1 MSLIGTIQQ
10 SAGALQAAQIGL
22 QVVGNNIANA
32 NTSGYIRQ
40 ELEQASASAVRDGG
54 LIKGLGVRTTGIVQ
68 TIDKALVERMYQA
81 KSALDGA
88 EALQRAYSQLEE
100 ITTDLDNSGLSQQLS
115 LFNNSLHELS
125 AQPADRAL
133 REFVVLQGD
142 TLASNIRR
150 THDAVLE
157 RRELWDGE
165 LANMTSK
172 INDLSRRIAELNIQ
186 IAGIEGGGLIQ
197 SDATGLRDQR
207 YRDLEELAGI
217 VNINVQ
223 EQSSGTVS
231 VFIGGDYL
239 INSGNYREVYTA
251 YNDKLKGT
259 EVRIIETDSPLQA
272 KEGVLVGTMRAR
284 DSVFGE
290 FVDTIDAMATG
301 LIRSFNELHSQ
312 GQGRRGFSEVT
323 GFSRTEPVVP
333 LTRAELPWS
342 PKNGTFDINVVD
354 DAGELVSTHRI
365 NVQMLDQIDDSTVSS
380 IVADIDAI
388 PGIQAS
394 VTSDGR
400 VQIASESPV
409 ARFTFGE
416 DTSGFL
422 AAAGINSFFTGQN
435 AANIGVNSQLLDDSD
450 YLAISAGGI
459 GADTEI
465 LNQLVDL
472 VDKPLETLDG
482 RSVRETYEDTVATL
496 GQQINL
502 QTNATLGLKDFYATL
517 QSQNLAITGV
527 NIDEESIRMIAYQRS
542 FQASSRVIAAASE
555 MLELLVAL

>member
-259 EVRIIETDSPLQA
+259 EIRIIETDSPLQA

-342 PKNGTFDINVVD
+342 PKNGTFDISVVD

-472 VDKPLETLDG
+472 VDKPLDTLDG

>member
-32 NTSGYIRQ
+32 NTPGYIRQ
-40 ELEQASASAVRDGG
+40 QLEQASASAVRDGG

-68 TIDKALVERMYQA
+68 NVDRALVERMYRA

-88 EALQRAYSQLEE
+88 EALERAYSQLEE
-100 ITTDLDNSGLSQQLS
+100 ITTDLDNSGLTQQLS

-133 REFVVLQGD
+133 REFVVLQGE

-150 THDAVLE
+150 TRESVLE

-172 INDLSRRIAELNIQ
+172 INHLASRIADLNIQ

-207 YRDLEELAGI
+207 YRDLEELSGI
-217 VNINVQ
+217 LNINVQ
-223 EQSSGTVS
+223 EQTSGTVS

-251 YNDKLKGT
+251 YNEKLKGT

-272 KEGVLVGTMRAR
+272 KEGVLVATMKAR
-284 DSVFGE
+284 DSVFGA
-290 FVDTIDAMATG
+290 FVDTIDSMATG

-312 GQGRRGFSEVT
+312 GQGRRGFTELV

-333 LTRAELPWS
+333 LSRAELPWS

-354 DAGELVSTHRI
+354 DSGELVSAHRI
-365 NVQMLDQIDDSTVSS
+365 NVQMLDQTTDSTVSS

-388 PGIQAS
+388 PGLQAS

-400 VQIASESPV
+400 VSISSQSPV

-422 AAAGINSFFTGQN
+422 AAAGINSFFTGKD
-435 AANIGVNSQLLDDSD
+435 AGNIGINSQLLEDSD

-459 GADTEI
+459 GADTEV

-472 VDKPLETLDG
+472 VDTPLDTLDG
-482 RSVRETYEDTVATL
+482 RTVRETYEDRVASL
-496 GQQINL
+496 GQQISL
-502 QTNATLGLKDFYATL
+502 QQNATIGLKDFYATL
-517 QSQNLAITGV
+517 QSQHLAITGV

-555 MLELLVAL
+555 MLELLVAI

>member
-1 MSLIGTIQQ
+1 M
-10 SAGALQAAQIGL
+10 
-22 QVVGNNIANA
+22 
-32 NTSGYIRQ
+32 
-40 ELEQASASAVRDGG
+40 
-54 LIKGLGVRTTGIVQ
+54 
-68 TIDKALVERMYQA
+68 
-81 KSALDGA
+81 
-88 EALQRAYSQLEE
+88 
-100 ITTDLDNSGLSQQLS
+100 
-115 LFNNSLHELS
+115 
-125 AQPADRAL
+125 L
-133 REFVVLQGD
+133 RKWDVVLQGE

-150 THDAVLE
+150 TRESVLE

-172 INDLSRRIAELNIQ
+172 INHLSSRIADLNIQ

-207 YRDLEELAGI
+207 YRDLEELSGI
-217 VNINVQ
+217 LNINVQ
-223 EQSSGTVS
+223 EQTSGTVS

-239 INSGNYREVYTA
+239 INSGNYRDVYTA
-251 YNDKLKGT
+251 YNEKLKGT
-259 EVRIIETDSPLQA
+259 EVRIVETDSPLQA
-272 KEGVLVGTMRAR
+272 KEGVLVATMKAR
-284 DSVFGE
+284 DEVFGS
-290 FVDTIDAMATG
+290 FVDTIDSMATG

-312 GQGRRGFSEVT
+312 GQGRRGFSELT

-333 LTRAELPWS
+333 LSRAELPWS

-365 NVQMLDQIDDSTVSS
+365 NVQMLDQISDSTVSS

-388 PGIQAS
+388 PGLQAS

-400 VQIASESPV
+400 VNISSESPV

-422 AAAGINSFFTGQN
+422 AAAGINSFFTGKDAGN
-435 AANIGVNSQLLDDSD
+435 MGINSQLLEDSD

-459 GADTEI
+459 GVDTEV

-472 VDKPLETLDG
+472 VDTPLDTLDG
-482 RSVRETYEDTVATL
+482 RTVRETYEDTVASL
-496 GQQINL
+496 GQQISL
-502 QTNATLGLKDFYATL
+502 QQNATIGLKDFHATL
-517 QSQNLAITGV
+517 QSQHLAITGV
-527 NIDEESIRMIAYQRS
+527 NIDEESIRMIAYQRC

>member
-10 SAGALQAAQIGL
+10 SAGALQAAQVGL

-32 NTSGYIRQ
+32 NTPGYIRQ
-40 ELEQASASAVRDGG
+40 QLEQASASAVRDGG

-68 TIDKALVERMYQA
+68 TVDKALAERMYGA

-88 EALQRAYSQLEE
+88 EALQQAYSQLEE
-100 ITTDLDNSGLSQQLS
+100 VTTDLDNSGLSQQLS

-125 AQPADRAL
+125 AQPSDRAL
-133 REFVVLQGD
+133 RDFVILQGE

-150 THDAVLE
+150 TRDSVLE

-165 LANMTSK
+165 LAKMTSK
-172 INDLSRRIAELNIQ
+172 INHLASRIADLNIQ

-207 YRDLEELAGI
+207 YRDLKELSGI
-217 VNINVQ
+217 LSINVQ
-223 EQSSGTVS
+223 EQASGTVS

-251 YNDKLKGT
+251 YNAEMRGT
-259 EVRIIETDSPLQA
+259 EVRIVETDSPLQA

-284 DSVFGE
+284 DGVFGA
-290 FVDTIDAMATG
+290 FVDTIDSMAMG
-301 LIRSFNELHSQ
+301 LIRSVNELHSQ
-312 GQGRRGFSEVT
+312 GQGRRGFSELI
-323 GFSRTEPVVP
+323 GSSKTEPGVP
-333 LTRAELPWS
+333 LTRANLPWS
-342 PKNGTFDINVVD
+342 PKNGTFDVNVVD
-354 DAGELVSTHRI
+354 DMGELISTHRI
-365 NVQMLDQIDDSTVSS
+365 NVQMLDRTSDSTVAS
-380 IVADIDAI
+380 IVADINAI
-388 PGIQAS
+388 SGLQAS
-394 VTSDGR
+394 LTSDGR
-400 VQIASESPV
+400 VSIASESPF

-422 AAAGINSFFTGQN
+422 AAAGINSFFTGSG
-435 AANIGVNSQLLDDSD
+435 ASNIGVSEPLLEDSD
-450 YLAISAGGI
+450 YLAISSGGI
-459 GADTEI
+459 GADTEV

-472 VDKPLETLDG
+472 VDAPLEALDG
-482 RSVRETYEDTVATL
+482 RSIRETYEDTVSSL
-496 GQQINL
+496 GQQISL
-502 QTNATLGLKDFYATL
+502 QQNKTIGLRDFYATL
-517 QSQNLAITGV
+517 QSQHLAITGV
-527 NIDEESIRMIAYQRS
+527 NIDEESIRMIAYQRA

>member
-40 ELEQASASAVRDGG
+40 QLEQASASAVRDGG

-68 TIDKALVERMYQA
+68 NIDKALAERMYGA

-125 AQPADRAL
+125 AQPSDRAL
-133 REFVVLQGD
+133 REFVVLQGE

-150 THDAVLE
+150 TRDSVLD

-172 INDLSRRIAELNIQ
+172 INHLASRIADLNIQ

-207 YRDLEELAGI
+207 YRDLEELSGI
-217 VNINVQ
+217 LSINVQ
-223 EQSSGTVS
+223 EQTSGTVS

-251 YNDKLKGT
+251 YNEKVKGT
-259 EVRIIETDSPLQA
+259 EVRIVETDSPLQT
-272 KEGVLVGTMRAR
+272 KEGVLVGTMKAR
-284 DSVFGE
+284 DGVFGA
-290 FVDTIDAMATG
+290 FVDTIDSMATG
-301 LIRSFNELHSQ
+301 LIRSVNELHSQ
-312 GQGRRGFSEVT
+312 GQGRRGFSELV
-323 GFSRTEPVVP
+323 GSSKTEPVVP
-333 LTRAELPWS
+333 LTRANLPWS
-342 PKNGTFDINVVD
+342 PKNGTFDVNVVD
-354 DAGELVSTHRI
+354 EMGELVSTHRI
-365 NVQMLDQIDDSTVSS
+365 NVQMLDQTSDSTVAS

-388 PGIQAS
+388 PGLQAG

-400 VQIASESPV
+400 VSIASESPV
-409 ARFTFGE
+409 AQFTFGE

-422 AAAGINSFFTGQN
+422 AAAGINSFFTGSS
-435 AANIGVNSQLLDDSD
+435 ASNIGVSEKLLEDSD
-450 YLAISAGGI
+450 YLAISSGGI
-459 GADTEI
+459 GADTEV

-472 VDKPLETLDG
+472 VDAPLDALDG
-482 RSVRETYEDTVATL
+482 RSVRETYEDTVSSL
-496 GQQINL
+496 GQQISL
-502 QTNATLGLKDFYATL
+502 QQNTTIGLKDFYATL
-517 QSQNLAITGV
+517 QSQHLAITGV
-527 NIDEESIRMIAYQRS
+527 NIDEESIRMIAYQRA

>member
-40 ELEQASASAVRDGG
+40 QLEQASASAVRDGG

-68 TIDKALVERMYQA
+68 NIDKALAERMYGA

-125 AQPADRAL
+125 AQPSDRAL
-133 REFVVLQGD
+133 REFVVLQGE

-150 THDAVLE
+150 TRDSVLE

-165 LANMTSK
+165 LANMTDK
-172 INDLSRRIAELNIQ
+172 INHLSSRIADLNIQ

-207 YRDLEELAGI
+207 YRDLEELSGI
-217 VNINVQ
+217 LSINVQ
-223 EQSSGTVS
+223 EQASGTVS

-251 YNDKLKGT
+251 YNDKMKGT
-259 EVRIIETDSPLQA
+259 EVRIVETDSPLQT
-272 KEGVLVGTMRAR
+272 KEGVLVGTMKAR
-284 DSVFGE
+284 DGVFGA

-301 LIRSFNELHSQ
+301 LIRSVNELHSQ
-312 GQGRRGFSEVT
+312 GQGRRGFTELIGS
-323 GFSRTEPVVP
+323 SKTEPVVP
-333 LTRAELPWS
+333 LNRANLPWS
-342 PKNGTFDINVVD
+342 PKNGTFDVNVVD
-354 DAGELVSTHRI
+354 DLGELISTHRI
-365 NVQMLDQIDDSTVSS
+365 NVKMLDQTSDSTVTS

-388 PGIQAS
+388 PGLQAS

-400 VQIASESPV
+400 VSIASESPV

-422 AAAGINSFFTGQN
+422 AAAGINSFFTGSS
-435 AANIGVNSQLLDDSD
+435 ASNIGVSERLLEDSD
-450 YLAISAGGI
+450 YLAISSGGI
-459 GADTEI
+459 GADTEV

-472 VDKPLETLDG
+472 VDAPLDALEG
-482 RSVRETYEDTVATL
+482 RSIRETYEDAVSSL
-496 GQQINL
+496 GQQISL
-502 QTNATLGLKDFYATL
+502 QQNTTIGLKDFYATL
-517 QSQNLAITGV
+517 QSQHLAITGV
-527 NIDEESIRMIAYQRS
+527 NIDEESIRMIAYQRA

>member
-40 ELEQASASAVRDGG
+40 QLEQASASAVRDGG

-68 TIDKALVERMYQA
+68 TVDKALAERMYGA

-100 ITTDLDNSGLSQQLS
+100 ITTDLDNTGLSQQLS

-125 AQPADRAL
+125 AQPSDRAL
-133 REFVVLQGD
+133 REFVVLQGE
-142 TLASNIRR
+142 TLATNIRR
-150 THDAVLE
+150 TRDAVLE

-165 LANMTSK
+165 LANLTSR
-172 INDLSRRIAELNIQ
+172 INHLSNRIADLNTQ

-207 YRDLEELAGI
+207 YRDLEELSGI
-217 VNINVQ
+217 LSINVQ
-223 EQSSGTVS
+223 EQESGAVS

-239 INSGNYREVYTA
+239 INKGNYRDVYTA

-259 EVRIIETDSPLQA
+259 EIRIVETDSPLQT
-272 KEGVLVGTMRAR
+272 KEGVLVGTMKAR
-284 DSVFGE
+284 DGVFGS
-290 FVDTIDAMATG
+290 FVDTIDTMAAG

-312 GQGRRGFSEVT
+312 GQGRRGYRELV
-323 GFSRTEPVVP
+323 GFTKTETVVP
-333 LTRAELPWS
+333 LTRANLPWT
-342 PKNGTFDINVVD
+342 PANGTFDVNVVD
-354 DAGELVSTHRI
+354 DTGELVSTHRI
-365 NVQMLDQIDDSTVSS
+365 NVQMLDKTSDSTVAS

-388 PGIQAS
+388 PGLQAS
-394 VTSDGR
+394 VTSAGR
-400 VQIASESPV
+400 VSIASDSPV

-422 AAAGINSFFTGQN
+422 AAAGINSFFTGDS
-435 AANIGVNSQLLDDSD
+435 ASNIGVNELLLEDSD
-450 YLAISAGGI
+450 YLAISSGGI
-459 GADTEI
+459 GADTEV

-472 VDKPLETLDG
+472 VDVPLEPLDG
-482 RSVRETYEDTVATL
+482 RSVRETYEDTVSSL
-496 GQQINL
+496 GQQISL
-502 QTNATLGLKDFYATL
+502 QQNTTIGLKDFYSTL
-517 QSQNLAITGV
+517 QSQHLAITGV
-527 NIDEESIRMIAYQRS
+527 NIDEESIRMIAYQRA

>member
-10 SAGALQAAQIGL
+10 SAGALQAAQVGL

-40 ELEQASASAVRDGG
+40 QLEQASASAVRDGG

-68 TIDKALVERMYQA
+68 NIDKALAERMYGA

-125 AQPADRAL
+125 AQPSDRAL
-133 REFVVLQGD
+133 REFVVLQGE

-150 THDAVLE
+150 TRDSVLE

-165 LANMTSK
+165 LANMTDK
-172 INDLSRRIAELNIQ
+172 INHLASRIANLNIQ

-207 YRDLEELAGI
+207 YRDLEELSGI
-217 VNINVQ
+217 LSINVQ
-223 EQSSGTVS
+223 EQASGTVS
-231 VFIGGDYL
+231 VFVGGDYL

-251 YNDKLKGT
+251 YNEKMKGT
-259 EVRIIETDSPLQA
+259 EVRIVETDSPLQT
-272 KEGVLVGTMRAR
+272 KEGVLVGTMKAR
-284 DSVFGE
+284 DGLFGA

-301 LIRSFNELHSQ
+301 LIRSVNELHSQ
-312 GQGRRGFSEVT
+312 GQGWRGFSELV
-323 GFSRTEPVVP
+323 GSSKTEPAVP
-333 LTRAELPWS
+333 LTRANLPWS
-342 PKNGTFDINVVD
+342 PKNGTFDVNVVD
-354 DAGELVSTHRI
+354 ELGELVSTHRI
-365 NVQMLDQIDDSTVSS
+365 NVKMLDQTSDSTVAS

-388 PGIQAS
+388 PGLQAG

-400 VQIASESPV
+400 VSIASESPV
-409 ARFTFGE
+409 AHFSFGQ

-422 AAAGINSFFTGQN
+422 AAAGINSFFTGSS
-435 AANIGVNSQLLDDSD
+435 ASNIGVSERLLENSD
-450 YLAISAGGI
+450 YLAISSGGI
-459 GADTEI
+459 GADTEV

-472 VDKPLETLDG
+472 VDAPLDALEG
-482 RSVRETYEDTVATL
+482 RSIRETYEDTVSSL
-496 GQQINL
+496 GQQISL
-502 QTNATLGLKDFYATL
+502 QQNTTIGLKDFYATL
-517 QSQNLAITGV
+517 QSQHLAITGV
-527 NIDEESIRMIAYQRS
+527 NIDEESIRMIAYQRA

>member
-40 ELEQASASAVRDGG
+40 QLEQASANAVRDGG

-68 TIDKALVERMYQA
+68 TVDKALAERMYGA

-100 ITTDLDNSGLSQQLS
+100 ITTDLDNTGLSQQLS

-125 AQPADRAL
+125 AQPSDRAL
-133 REFVVLQGD
+133 REFVVLQGE
-142 TLASNIRR
+142 TLATNIRR
-150 THDAVLE
+150 TRDAVLE

-165 LANMTSK
+165 LANLTSK
-172 INDLSRRIAELNIQ
+172 INHLSNRIADLNTQ

-207 YRDLEELAGI
+207 YRDLEELSGI
-217 VNINVQ
+217 LSINVQ
-223 EQSSGTVS
+223 EQESGAVS

-239 INSGNYREVYTA
+239 INKGNYRDVYTA

-259 EVRIIETDSPLQA
+259 EIRIVETDSPLQT
-272 KEGVLVGTMRAR
+272 KEGVLVGTMKAR
-284 DSVFGE
+284 DGVFGA
-290 FVDTIDAMATG
+290 FVDTLDTMAAG

-312 GQGRRGFSEVT
+312 GQGRRGYRELV
-323 GFSRTEPVVP
+323 GFTKTETLVP
-333 LTRAELPWS
+333 LTRANLPWT
-342 PKNGTFDINVVD
+342 PANGTFDVNVVD
-354 DAGELVSTHRI
+354 DTGELVSTHRI
-365 NVQMLDQIDDSTVSS
+365 NVQMLDKTSDSTVAS

-388 PGIQAS
+388 PGLQAS

-400 VQIASESPV
+400 VSIASDSPV

-422 AAAGINSFFTGQN
+422 AAAGINSFFTGDS
-435 AANIGVNSQLLDDSD
+435 ASNIGVNELLLEDSD
-450 YLAISAGGI
+450 YLAISSGGI
-459 GADTEI
+459 GADTEV

-472 VDKPLETLDG
+472 VDVPLEPLDG
-482 RSVRETYEDTVATL
+482 RSVRETYEDTVSSL
-496 GQQINL
+496 GQQISL
-502 QTNATLGLKDFYATL
+502 QQNTTIGLKDFYSTL
-517 QSQNLAITGV
+517 QSQHLAITGV
-527 NIDEESIRMIAYQRS
+527 NIDEESIRMIAYQRA

>member
-1 MSLIGTIQQ
+1 M
-10 SAGALQAAQIGL
+10 
-22 QVVGNNIANA
+22 
-32 NTSGYIRQ
+32 
-40 ELEQASASAVRDGG
+40 
-54 LIKGLGVRTTGIVQ
+54 
-68 TIDKALVERMYQA
+68 
-81 KSALDGA
+81 
-88 EALQRAYSQLEE
+88 
-100 ITTDLDNSGLSQQLS
+100 
-115 LFNNSLHELS
+115 S

-259 EVRIIETDSPLQA
+259 EIRIIETDSPLQA

-342 PKNGTFDINVVD
+342 PKNGTFDISVVD

-472 VDKPLETLDG
+472 VDRPLETLDG

>member
-40 ELEQASASAVRDGG
+40 QLEQASANAVRDGG

-68 TIDKALVERMYQA
+68 TVDKALAERMYGA

-100 ITTDLDNSGLSQQLS
+100 ITTDLDNTGLSQQLS

-125 AQPADRAL
+125 AQPSDRAL
-133 REFVVLQGD
+133 REFVVLQGE
-142 TLASNIRR
+142 TLATNIRR
-150 THDAVLE
+150 TRDAVLE

-165 LANMTSK
+165 LANLTSR
-172 INDLSRRIAELNIQ
+172 INHLSNRIADLNTQ

-207 YRDLEELAGI
+207 YRDLEELSGI
-217 VNINVQ
+217 LSINVQ
-223 EQSSGTVS
+223 EQESGAVS

-239 INSGNYREVYTA
+239 INKGNYRDVYTA

-259 EVRIIETDSPLQA
+259 EIRIVETDSPLQT
-272 KEGVLVGTMRAR
+272 KEGVLVGTMKAR
-284 DSVFGE
+284 DGVFGA
-290 FVDTIDAMATG
+290 FVDTLDTMAAG

-312 GQGRRGFSEVT
+312 GQGRRGYRELV
-323 GFSRTEPVVP
+323 GFTKTETLVP
-333 LTRAELPWS
+333 LTRANLPWT
-342 PKNGTFDINVVD
+342 PANGTFDVNVVD
-354 DAGELVSTHRI
+354 DTGELVSTHRI
-365 NVQMLDQIDDSTVSS
+365 NVQMLDKTSDSTVAS

-388 PGIQAS
+388 PGLQAS

-400 VQIASESPV
+400 VSIASDSPV

-422 AAAGINSFFTGQN
+422 AAAGINSFFTGDS
-435 AANIGVNSQLLDDSD
+435 ASNIGVNELLLEDSD
-450 YLAISAGGI
+450 YLAISSGGI
-459 GADTEI
+459 GAYTEV

-472 VDKPLETLDG
+472 VDVPLEPLDG
-482 RSVRETYEDTVATL
+482 RSVRETYEDTVSSL
-496 GQQINL
+496 GQQISL
-502 QTNATLGLKDFYATL
+502 QQNTTIGLKDFYSTL
-517 QSQNLAITGV
+517 QSQHLAITGV
-527 NIDEESIRMIAYQRS
+527 NIDEESIRMIAYQRA

>member
-342 PKNGTFDINVVD
+342 PKNGTFDISVVD

-472 VDKPLETLDG
+472 VDKPLDTLDG

>member
-10 SAGALQAAQIGL
+10 SAGALQAAQVGL

-32 NTSGYIRQ
+32 NTPGYIRQ
-40 ELEQASASAVRDGG
+40 QLEQASASAVRDGG

-68 TIDKALVERMYQA
+68 TVDKALAERMYGA

-100 ITTDLDNSGLSQQLS
+100 VTTDLDNSGLSQQLS

-125 AQPADRAL
+125 AQPSDRAL
-133 REFVVLQGD
+133 REFVILQGE

-150 THDAVLE
+150 TRDAVLE

-165 LANMTSK
+165 LANMTRK
-172 INDLSRRIAELNIQ
+172 INHLASRIADLNIQ

-207 YRDLEELAGI
+207 YRDLQELSSI
-217 VNINVQ
+217 LSINVQ
-223 EQSSGTVS
+223 EQASGTVS

-251 YNDKLKGT
+251 YNAEMQGT
-259 EVRIIETDSPLQA
+259 EVRIVETDSPLQA
-272 KEGVLVGTMRAR
+272 KEGVLVGTMKAR
-284 DSVFGE
+284 DEVFGA
-290 FVDTIDAMATG
+290 FVDTIDSMATG
-301 LIRSFNELHSQ
+301 LIRSVNELHSQ
-312 GQGRRGFSEVT
+312 GQGRRGFSELI
-323 GFSRTEPVVP
+323 GSSKTEPGVP
-333 LTRAELPWS
+333 LTRANLPWI
-342 PKNGTFDINVVD
+342 PKNGTFDVNVVD
-354 DAGELVSTHRI
+354 DMGELVSTHRI
-365 NVQMLDQIDDSTVSS
+365 NVQMLDQTSDSTVAS
-380 IVADIDAI
+380 IVDDINAI
-388 PGIQAS
+388 SGLQAS
-394 VTSDGR
+394 LSSDGR
-400 VQIASESPV
+400 VSIASESPV

-422 AAAGINSFFTGQN
+422 AAAGINSFFTGSG
-435 AANIGVNSQLLDDSD
+435 ASNIGVSEPLLEDSD
-450 YLAISAGGI
+450 YLAISSGGI
-459 GADTEI
+459 GADTEV

-472 VDKPLETLDG
+472 VDAPLEALDG
-482 RSVRETYEDTVATL
+482 RSIRETYEDTVSSL
-496 GQQINL
+496 GQQISL
-502 QTNATLGLKDFYATL
+502 QQNKTIGLRDFYATL
-517 QSQNLAITGV
+517 QSQHLAITGV
-527 NIDEESIRMIAYQRS
+527 NIDEESIRMIAYQRA